1 MAHLNSR
8 EAQVTENLFFKAGFK
23 VKSSVGNKSSLESD
37 KGRLIASPSSGEI
50 KATQLDEGNA
60 TTNKPLGNVFAFC
73 AHSDDQI
80 LGAGGTL
87 AKLSEEG
94 YDVYVI
100 VLSAGENANPLT
112 KPKFTVKTRRD
123 ESLKANEIIKAKDL
137 FFFSLSEGKFIS
149 EYKLTDTFSKLVK
162 IFREYK
168 PLKIFTH
175 APDDVHVDH
184 RNTLAIL
191 LDIINSIGD
200 GYKPDVFSFDVWTF
214 LNLKS
219 RAYPVVYINISK
231 QIRKKSQAISCFKS
245 QKVSMVS
252 LLAKVYLEMIFNGM
266 RIGAL
271 FAERFYKIM

>member
-1 MAHLNSR
+1 MVRLNTIQD
-8 EAQVTENLFFKAGFK
+8 EVKENLFYTADFKARGIIGK
-23 VKSSVGNKSSLESD
+23 KSSLESN
-37 KGRLIASPSSGEI
+37 KGELMALPKIADNKGS
-50 KATQLDEGNA
+50 KLDGGKT
-60 TTNKPLGNVFAFC
+60 TTNTLKKNVFAFC

-123 ESLKANEIIKAKDL
+123 ESLKANEVIKAKDL
-137 FFFSLSEGKFIS
+137 FFFNLSEGKFIS

-168 PLKIFTH
+168 PAKIFTH
-175 APDDVHVDH
+175 APDDVHIDH
-184 RNTLAIL
+184 RNTLTIL
-191 LDIINSIGD
+191 LDVIKSVGED
-200 GYKPDVFSFDVWTF
+200 YKPDVFSFDVWTF

-219 RAYPVVYINISK
+219 RTYPVVYINISK

-245 QKVSMVS
+245 QKVSMIS
-252 LLAKVYLEMIFNGM
+252 LLAKVYLEMIFNGI
-266 RIGAL
+266 RIGTL